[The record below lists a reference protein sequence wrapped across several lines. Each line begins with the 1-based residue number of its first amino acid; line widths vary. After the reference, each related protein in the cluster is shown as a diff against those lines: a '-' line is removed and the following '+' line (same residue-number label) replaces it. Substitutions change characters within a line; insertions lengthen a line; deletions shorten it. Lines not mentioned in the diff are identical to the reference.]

1 MPLIHTDKIK
11 EAVYNL
17 CVIANTTI
25 EKPFYEKI
33 LGLYNSTGD
42 EKYALIL
49 QNIEISHKK
58 SRPLCQDTGQVVL
71 FVKVG
76 QNVQISGENL
86 ENALNNAVAK
96 AYEENFYRKSVVS
109 NAIFERKNTKTNTP
123 AIIYTEIS
131 SGDEIEINLLVK
143 GAGSENYGAVKMFNP
158 ADTKEEIFEFI
169 KETIQKAGERA
180 CPPLVLGI
188 GAGGTMDYVALLSKK
203 AFFSPMSAAE
213 IALKKEL
220 LGYLDGCEVLDAK
233 ILTAPTHIA
242 SLPVAVTLN
251 CHCMRHSGCVISE
264 NGIKYKNTDYTP
276 GAIER
281 KTGGLK
287 INTCEIEKIRALNS
301 GGEVLLSGEIYTAR
315 DAAHARIKE
324 MLENGQKLPLELKNK
339 IIFYAGP
346 CPAAPDEVIGPIG
359 PTTSARMDKYT
370 DLMLKNGV
378 IAMIGKG
385 ERSKES
391 SKLIKSHNARYF
403 TAYGGIASLLA
414 GCVKNAEVVAF
425 EDLGA
430 EAVFRLEV
438 ENLPLKVNL

>member
-220 LGYLDGCEVLDAK
+220 LGYLDGPQGHGQETIQQPHQQGAEERTDQ
-233 ILTAPTHIA
+233 
-242 SLPVAVTLN
+242 
-251 CHCMRHSGCVISE
+251 RDQHSQ
-264 NGIKYKNTDYTP
+264 K
-276 GAIER
+276 
-281 KTGGLK
+281 
-287 INTCEIEKIRALNS
+287 
-301 GGEVLLSGEIYTAR
+301 
-315 DAAHARIKE
+315 RIKLRY
-324 MLENGQKLPLELKNK
+324 MLLIQKRANHAADTAH
-339 IIFYAGP
+339 IHNTGNTQVQVAGFLRQ
-346 CPAAPDEVIGPIG
+346 D
-359 PTTSARMDKYT
+359 
-370 DLMLKNGV
+370 
-378 IAMIGKG
+378 
-385 ERSKES
+385 
-391 SKLIKSHNARYF
+391 
-403 TAYGGIASLLA
+403 LA
-414 GCVKNAEVVAF
+414 G
-425 EDLGA
+425 GA
-430 EAVFRLEV
+430 EQNRHALHHGTLEQRD
-438 ENLPLKVNL
+438 PSR

>member
-17 CVIANTTI
+17 CVTANTSI

-33 LGLYNSTGD
+33 SGLYKSTGD

-49 QNIEISHKK
+49 QNIEISRKK
-58 SRPLCQDTGQVVL
+58 SRPLCQDTGQVIL
-71 FVKVG
+71 FVKIG

-86 ENALNNAVAK
+86 ENALNTAVAG
-96 AYEENFYRKSVVS
+96 AYEEKFYRKSVVT

-123 AIIYTEIS
+123 AIIYTELTP
-131 SGDEIEINLLVK
+131 GDEIEINLLVK
-143 GAGSENYGAVKMFNP
+143 GAGSENYGAVKIFNP
-158 ADTKEEIFEFI
+158 ADTKEDIFAFI
-169 KETIQKAGERA
+169 KETIEKAGERA

-188 GAGGTMDYVALLSKK
+188 GAGGTMDYAALLSKK
-203 AFFSPMSAAE
+203 AFFSPMSAE
-213 IALKKEL
+213 ETALKKEL
-220 LGYLDGCEVLDAK
+220 LEYLEGCEVLDAK

-264 NGIKYKNTDYTP
+264 NGIKYNNTDYKP
-276 GAIER
+276 EIIEQ
-281 KTGGLK
+281 KTAGLK
-287 INTCEIEKIRALNS
+287 INTSEIEKIKALNP
-301 GGEVLLSGEIYTAR
+301 GDEVLLSGEIYTAR

-324 MLENGQKLPLELKNK
+324 ILENGQNLPLELKNK

-378 IAMIGKG
+378 IAMVGKG
-385 ERSKES
+385 ARSKES
-391 SKLIKSHNARYF
+391 SELIKSYKTRYF

-414 GCVKNAEVVAF
+414 GCVKSSEVIAF
-425 EDLGA
+425 KDLGA

-438 ENLPLKVNL
+438 ENLPVKVNL